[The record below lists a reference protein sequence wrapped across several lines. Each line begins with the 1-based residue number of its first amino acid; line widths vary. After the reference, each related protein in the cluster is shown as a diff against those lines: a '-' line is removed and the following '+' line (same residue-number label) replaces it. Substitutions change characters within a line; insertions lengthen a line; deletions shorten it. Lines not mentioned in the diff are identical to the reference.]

1 MSCKIR
7 VRVSAETVDAL
18 GEDPE
23 REAAK
28 ILCTLFSADRP
39 EEPKKRPAPKPDST
53 PKTAEAPKKRSRR

>member
-7 VRVSAETVDAL
+7 VRVPAETVDAL

-39 EEPKKRPAPKPDST
+39 EEPKKRPAPKSDSD
-53 PKTAEAPKKRSRR
+53 PKSAGNSKKRSRR